1 MKIRGLKEIIGVGL
15 ISVFFAMSYS
25 AAQEKEKVLLDLKRL
40 ANKPRPEIE
49 KFLGTPSK
57 LIDDVFRS
65 TRGYTYP
72 AVRASYRNDSI
83 EVTYLEGGA
92 RYFKIWVQKLGGKYQ
107 DYSYPEDTSML
118 LGDLGLDRNIAADLS
133 NNTVTRWRDLP
144 DVYEIN
150 IFATSEKQIWYVHV
164 VASRIYE

>member
-1 MKIRGLKEIIGVGL
+1 MRNRRRRDMKIFGLKKIIGVGL
-15 ISVFFAMSYS
+15 ISVFFAMGYS
-25 AAQEKEKVLLDLKRL
+25 AAQEKILLDLKRL

-72 AVRASYRNDSI
+72 AVRGAYMNDSI

-92 RYFKIWVQKLGGKYQ
+92 RYFKIWVQ
-107 DYSYPEDTSML
+107 
-118 LGDLGLDRNIAADLS
+118 
-133 NNTVTRWRDLP
+133 
-144 DVYEIN
+144 
-150 IFATSEKQIWYVHV
+150 
-164 VASRIYE
+164 